1 MGSNPGTLYQAA
13 ENFLVGA
20 EAPARGRCFV
30 NFCYGGVEGEPPA
43 AAPVPTAFG
52 FQEIPDF
59 MGDSERHSLPT
70 SNPSAVASC
79 CSKASAPTASHGP
92 LDCCAVVKSVKC
104 S

>member
-43 AAPVPTAFG
+43 AALCLLVLG
-52 FQEIPDF
+52 FRRFLILWGTQKDTHCP
-59 MGDSERHSLPT
+59 PP
-70 SNPSAVASC
+70 NPSAVASC

-92 LDCCAVVKSVKC
+92 LDCCAVV
-104 S
+104 

>member
-1 MGSNPGTLYQAA
+1 VGSNSGTLYQAA

-20 EAPARGRCFV
+20 AALLRGRCFL
-30 NFCYGGVEGEPPA
+30 NFCYGSVEGGPPV
-43 AAPVPTAFG
+43 AAPVPTGFG

-70 SNPSAVASC
+70 SNPSAAASC

-92 LDCCAVVKSVKC
+92 LDCCAVVKSGKC

>member
-43 AAPVPTAFG
+43 AAPVPTGFG

-59 MGDSERHSLPT
+59 MGTQKDTHCPPPT
-70 SNPSAVASC
+70 
-79 CSKASAPTASHGP
+79 P
-92 LDCCAVVKSVKC
+92 LRWLLAAAKQVHLQQAMAH
-104 S
+104 